1 MTHAFELC
9 GNPSSVHA
17 EGRAAAAALREAREA
32 IADLVSAEPDRV
44 IFTSGG
50 TEANATAIRADR
62 YDRIVISAVEHDAVR
77 APASAGPARL
87 DIVPVDM
94 SGRVDLAALRQIF
107 DSAAGER
114 VLVSVMLANNEIGT
128 IEPVAEIAEIAHA
141 RGARVHCDAVQA
153 VGKLAVSMPALGVDF
168 LSLSAHKFG
177 GPKGVGALVLAQAAE
192 VSPFIAGGGQELRRR
207 AGTENLVGIAGMGAA
222 ARVAARSLDDW
233 QRVAALRDSADDFV
247 AGLAGVGASA
257 PVVIAPSER
266 LANTAAY
273 ALPGLKAEM
282 IVMMMD
288 LAGVAVSA
296 GAACSSGKVKASSVL
311 TAMGAPAAIADST
324 IRVSLGWETEAADIE
339 RFRTAFQTVYQRWR
353 QRAGA
358 LALEVA

>member
-1 MTHAFELC
+1 
-9 GNPSSVHA
+9 
-17 EGRAAAAALREAREA
+17 
-32 IADLVSAEPDRV
+32 
-44 IFTSGG
+44 
-50 TEANATAIRADR
+50 
-62 YDRIVISAVEHDAVR
+62 
-77 APASAGPARL
+77 
-87 DIVPVDM
+87 M